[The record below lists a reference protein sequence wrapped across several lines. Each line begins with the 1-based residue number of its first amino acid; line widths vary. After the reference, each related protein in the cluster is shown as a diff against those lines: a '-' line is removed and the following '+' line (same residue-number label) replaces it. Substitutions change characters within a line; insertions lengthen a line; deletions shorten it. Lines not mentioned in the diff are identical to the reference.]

1 MDLLTNERGFSVQ
14 IDIIGTT
21 QGDAV
26 VASNRNINKYK
37 LIRMERQF

>member
-1 MDLLTNERGFSVQ
+1 MDLLTNRGFSVQ
-14 IDIIGTT
+14 IDIIGTS

-37 LIRMERQF
+37 LIGMEIQF